1 MRWILSQP
9 EATISQPPLLDK
21 IAIVTGA
28 SSGIGRAVA
37 VELARAGAHVALGAR
52 NVPALQ
58 ATAEAVKAL
67 GRETLVI
74 PTDVTQVAQVNYLV
88 AETLGRWG
96 RVDILVANAGDYIR
110 ARIVDLQI
118 ADMERSLAV
127 NFYGSL
133 YAILAVLPHL
143 QQQHSGHIVVVSTM
157 DSKKGLPLDAPY
169 VAAKFALTGFAEV
182 LRQELHGT
190 GISVSTILPG
200 RVDTPMIATLR
211 VPWVS
216 AKISAEAVAR
226 ATLRAIRL
234 RQPEVI
240 LPPQASL
247 LHYLN
252 VLSPHMGDWA
262 ARFFHLEGW
271 DSKVEL

>member
-1 MRWILSQP
+1 
-9 EATISQPPLLDK
+9 
-21 IAIVTGA
+21 
-28 SSGIGRAVA
+28 
-37 VELARAGAHVALGAR
+37 
-52 NVPALQ
+52 
-58 ATAEAVKAL
+58 
-67 GRETLVI
+67 
-74 PTDVTQVAQVNYLV
+74 
-88 AETLGRWG
+88 
-96 RVDILVANAGDYIR
+96 
-110 ARIVDLQI
+110 
-118 ADMERSLAV
+118 
-127 NFYGSL
+127 
-133 YAILAVLPHL
+133 
-143 QQQHSGHIVVVSTM
+143 M

-252 VLSPHMGDWA
+252 VLSPRMGDWA